1 MQHVSHQ
8 HASQLFTDTEN
19 AKTDTGLMSIRISKY
34 SESEEDVENVCSIS
48 PYVLTLIIGSEMCF
62 YC

>member
-8 HASQLFTDTEN
+8 HASQRFTDTEN

-34 SESEEDVENVCSIS
+34 GENEEAVGECVQYVSVCTDVNYRE
-48 PYVLTLIIGSEMCF
+48 
-62 YC
+62 